1 MVLGCI
7 DIGSNTTRLLVADV
21 SDGSLR
27 VLLAERSFT
36 RIGRSVGATG
46 RVPEEKIAETAQ
58 VVGAQAAAARDLGA
72 HRVIAV
78 ATAAVRNAA
87 NRDELVGALE
97 ARLGAPLR
105 VLSGEEEAR
114 LSFLGATGALAE
126 TAPGAVAVIDVGGGS
141 TEIALGTPGAGV
153 DWWRSLPVGSG
164 LLADLYLRSDPPAA
178 TEIEAARGHVARSF
192 EGLAVPPATN
202 AVAVGGTATSLRR
215 MAGDALTAD
224 TLERC
229 VEMMGATPVAE
240 VAERFDLDS
249 ERVRLMPAG
258 MLLLAAVSR
267 CLSLPMSI
275 AIGGLREGAI
285 MELMHA
291 AGDPREN

>member
-1 MVLGCI
+1 LGCI

-97 ARLGAPLR
+97 ARL
-105 VLSGEEEAR
+105 
-114 LSFLGATGALAE
+114 SFLGATGALAE
-126 TAPGAVAVIDVGGGS
+126 TPPGAVAVIDVGGGS